1 MDFQKAKQLV
11 DDGSSS
17 SSNKKLDGVK
27 VQNKLF
33 DLNLLPENSKE
44 DRGDGN
50 LEILRRGETPYLDLS
65 LIREVSYFP
74 SLYSYT
80 HI

>member
-27 VQNKLF
+27 VPNKLF

-50 LEILRRGETPYLDLS
+50 LEILRRGETPYVDLS
-65 LIREVSYFP
+65 LIREVSYAP
-74 SLYSYT
+74 LSYSYT